1 MTALGQRYHLVGI
14 GGSGMSGLASI
25 LVAHG
30 AKVSGSDLRPSS
42 QMQLLRSAG
51 VDVHVGHAAEWIS
64 SDLDGVIV
72 SSAIPMDNVEVV
84 AARERKVPIV
94 RRLHAMAS
102 VMQQYS
108 SVGVVGTHG
117 KTTTTAMTA
126 TLLRAVGMDPSYLI
140 GAHCPGL
147 EGSAHLGRGRWFV
160 AEVDESDG
168 LFTDIRPLVAV
179 LTNIGRDHLPT
190 YRHEEAIRAAF
201 LRYVQQAERVV
212 LSIDDPQVRKFAAL
226 VDGAI
231 TVGLDVGASVRASNV
246 APDRFETVF
255 DLSYKGKTLGRYR
268 LHAPGLHNVRNALCA
283 VGAAIAAGADPRAA
297 AEAIPSLAL
306 PHRRFEI
313 LEENGVTVV
322 DDFAHTPEEV
332 KATLDAIRAGWP
344 NRRIV
349 AIFQPHRYS
358 RTQILGH
365 DFGRA
370 LAQADVAIVTSI
382 YAACETPVAGVSS
395 QEIVD
400 VASTEARADVYSIP
414 DKPAV
419 IAFLKETI
427 RPGDFIIS
435 FGAGDIWTVTDEL
448 AHFLK
453 EGSFCVA

>member
-1 MTALGQRYHLVGI
+1 
-14 GGSGMSGLASI
+14 MSGLASI

-30 AKVSGSDLRPSS
+30 AKVSGSDLQPSS

-64 SDLDGVIV
+64 GDLDGVIV

-84 AARERKVPIV
+84 AARERQVPIV

-108 SVGVVGTHG
+108 SIGVVGTHG
-117 KTTTTAMTA
+117 KTTTTAMAA
-126 TLLRAVGMDPSYLI
+126 TILREIGMDPGYLI
-140 GAHCPGL
+140 GAHCSSLG
-147 EGSAHLGRGRWFV
+147 ESAHLGHGRWFV

-168 LFTDIRPLVAV
+168 LFTDIRPVIAV

-190 YRHEEAIRAAF
+190 YRRVEAIRAAF
-201 LRYVQQAERVV
+201 LRYVEQAERVV
-212 LSIDDPQVRKFAAL
+212 LSIDDPQVKEFATL
-226 VDGAI
+226 VPGSI
-231 TVGLDVGASVRASNV
+231 TVGLDGNAALRATHV
-246 APDRFETVF
+246 VPDRFETAF
-255 DLSYKGKTLGRYR
+255 DLDYRGTRLGQFR
-268 LHAPGLHNVRNALCA
+268 LRAPGLHNVRNALCA
-283 VGAAIAAGADPRAA
+283 VGAAVAAGADAKLAA
-297 AEAIPSLAL
+297 DAIPCMAL
-306 PHRRFEI
+306 PHRRFEL
-313 LEENGVTVV
+313 LEENGVIVV

-332 KATLDAIRAGWP
+332 EATLDAIRAGWP
-344 NRRIV
+344 GRRIV

-358 RTQILGH
+358 RTQILGR

-370 LAQADVAIVTSI
+370 FAQADVAIVTSI
-382 YAACETPVAGVSS
+382 YAACEPPVPGVSS

-400 VASTEARADVYSIP
+400 VAARETRAAVYSIP
-414 DKPAV
+414 DKSAV

>member
-1 MTALGQRYHLVGI
+1 
-14 GGSGMSGLASI
+14 MSGLASI
-25 LVAHG
+25 LVARG
-30 AKVSGSDLRPSS
+30 AKVSGSDLRSSS

-126 TLLRAVGMDPSYLI
+126 TILRAVGMDPSYLI

-147 EGSAHLGRGRWFV
+147 EGNAHLGRGRWFV

-168 LFTDIRPLVAV
+168 LFTDISPLAAV

-190 YRHEEAIRAAF
+190 YRREDAIRAAF

-212 LSIDDPQVRKFAAL
+212 LSIDDPQVKKFATL
-226 VDGAI
+226 VDGTI
-231 TVGLDVGASVRASNV
+231 TVGLDPSASVRASNV
-246 APDRFETVF
+246 APERFETLF
-255 DLSYKGKTLGRYR
+255 DLSYKGRTLGRYR

-283 VGAAIAAGADPRAA
+283 VGAAIAAGVDPRAA

-344 NRRIV
+344 KRRIV

-358 RTQILGH
+358 RTQILGP
-365 DFGRA
+365 DFGHA
-370 LAQADVAIVTSI
+370 LAQADVAIITSI

-395 QEIVD
+395 QEIVE

-453 EGSFCVA
+453 EGSFCVV

>member
-1 MTALGQRYHLVGI
+1 
-14 GGSGMSGLASI
+14 MSGLASI

-64 SDLDGVIV
+64 GDLDGVIV

-108 SVGVVGTHG
+108 SIGVVGTHG
-117 KTTTTAMTA
+117 KTTTTAMAA
-126 TLLRAVGMDPSYLI
+126 TILREIGMDPGYLV

-147 EGSAHLGRGRWFV
+147 GGSAHLGHGRWFV

-168 LFTDIRPLVAV
+168 LFTEIRPVVAV

-190 YRHEEAIRAAF
+190 YRRVEAIRAAF
-201 LRYVQQAERVV
+201 LRYVEQAERVV
-212 LSIDDPQVRKFAAL
+212 LSIDDPQVKEFAAL
-226 VDGAI
+226 VPDSI
-231 TVGLDVGASVRASNV
+231 TVGLDSDAALRANHV
-246 APDRFETVF
+246 VPDRFETVF
-255 DLSYKGKTLGRYR
+255 DLDYLGTR
-268 LHAPGLHNVRNALCA
+268 LGQFRLRAPGLHNVRNALCA
-283 VGAAIAAGADPRAA
+283 VGAAVAAGADAKLAA
-297 AEAIPSLAL
+297 DAIPSLAL
-306 PHRRFEI
+306 PHRRFEL
-313 LEENGVTVV
+313 LEENGVIVV

-332 KATLDAIRAGWP
+332 EATLDAIRAGWP
-344 NRRIV
+344 DRRIV

-358 RTQILGH
+358 RTQILGR

-370 LAQADVAIVTSI
+370 FAQADVAIVTSI
-382 YAACETPVAGVSS
+382 YAACEPPVPGVSS

-400 VASTEARADVYSIP
+400 VASRETGAAVYSIS
-414 DKPAV
+414 DKSAV

>member
-1 MTALGQRYHLVGI
+1 
-14 GGSGMSGLASI
+14 MSGLASI